1 MACTFFANILQKTNA
16 VPTRLWMTRAELAL
30 GRCDRA
36 LRVTREVI
44 KADATQ
50 GAITPRNY
58 AIHTAQFASMHR

>member
-44 KADATQ
+44 KAANQ
-50 GAITPRNY
+50 EPFTPRNS
-58 AIHTAQFASMHR
+58 AIHTAQSASIHR

>member
-1 MACTFFANILQKTNA
+1 
-16 VPTRLWMTRAELAL
+16 MTRAELAL

-58 AIHTAQFASMHR
+58 AIHTAQFASIHR